1 MRNHIDLPTL
11 DALQAEWRQH
21 PPVHHL
27 VAAYL
32 GYTAPAQASARFAP
46 APDIEDFARELGG
59 APVRQAAPIDTTA
72 FDREMN
78 HGRQ

>member
-32 GYTAPAQASARFAP
+32 GYKSPVQASALFEAAP
-46 APDIEDFARELGG
+46 NIEDFARELGG
-59 APVRQAAPIDTTA
+59 APVRTAPPIDTTA
-72 FDREMN
+72 FDAEMSN
-78 HGRQ
+78 HG

>member
-27 VAAYL
+27 VATYL
-32 GYTAPAQASARFAP
+32 GYKAPAQASALFEP
-46 APDIEDFARELGG
+46 EPDIEDFARELGG
-59 APVRQAAPIDTTA
+59 APVRKASPIDTTA
-72 FDREMN
+72 FDAEMKN
-78 HGRQ
+78 HG